1 MLIVWL
7 AYVSCGGLA
16 VVCAPPGQQI
26 APLYLPAG
34 LALAFVDTWGLWML
48 LPIALGGLTV
58 DGAAMWALH
67 GPSAWPQWL
76 PVAAVCGAGAALMA
90 GLSWRWVGGGHIH
103 SLQLDTPRAIGRF
116 LLWGAAL
123 GCTLNAT
130 LSVGALA
137 LGGWIPW
144 SAAPQAAAAWWG
156 GDMMGVV
163 LGTPIGLALIGRP
176 RTSWRPR
183 LGPVAAPLAVAT
195 LVLGSAAYSIGH
207 ARFQHEAERFSHDA
221 NAWIDLTQLK
231 LATYA
236 DALLAQRSL
245 AAATLASAPE
255 SGERFAQVA
264 SPWLA
269 KLPGARSLLWL
280 ERDHA
285 EGRTAQGARPEAGEV
300 VNEAARVRWTAPP
313 RDGSSW
319 RGWDALAHPE
329 TRQAYERARRD
340 NQVTVSAPLSGASPQ
355 ARPELL
361 LFHAAYRGEP
371 YTPQARL
378 AAHVGTVALAIDLN
392 EMGNALLPGRPDYLG
407 ACLIDVQAQAVLAGP
422 AQCANLSQAA
432 AHHMSRTLDF
442 GGREWRFVLWN
453 QLPVTTETAG
463 LNSWAMISVGVG
475 FVTALGALLL
485 VMTSTAQHLEL
496 ARDEA
501 LSQRQVAER
510 ANQAKSEFMSRM
522 SHELRTPLNAV
533 LGFAQV
539 MAMDQREPLS
549 PSQQGRLEQIQ
560 QAGWHLLAMIDDVL
574 DIARLDIGALRLQ
587 TAPLPIGQELQ
598 TAIQLFAPDARKAQL
613 TLHTPTDCPAHWH
626 VMADASRLRQILG
639 HLLSNAI
646 KFNQP
651 GGQIWLTVSEQ
662 GEPGH
667 RVLSIR
673 VRDDGLGL
681 NDEQLSQLFQPFNRV
696 GREHGPT
703 EGRGIGLA
711 ISRHLAHLMGGELS
725 ALGQEGQGAEF
736 QLNLPLC
743 APPVAVRDEATPPT
757 GAGATT
763 DPDVAGRHSAS
774 RHVLYV
780 EDNATNSEVLRAALA
795 DRPGLTLTVAET
807 SEDGLAVVHDRLR
820 GQRPELILLDVH
832 LPDASG
838 LELLSL
844 LKSNPDTQRIPVIM
858 VSADALPEQIDAA
871 LAAGAACY
879 LTKPV
884 QLSTLL
890 SMMDELL
897 AQPIRSAA

>member
-7 AYVSCGGLA
+7 AYVLCGGLA

-58 DGAAMWALH
+58 DGVAMWALH
-67 GPSAWPQWL
+67 GPSVWSRWL
-76 PVAAVCGAGAALMA
+76 PVAAVCGGGAALMA
-90 GLSWRWVGGGHIH
+90 GLSWRWVGGGRVH

-116 LLWGAAL
+116 LLWGAAV
-123 GCTLNAT
+123 GCTINAT
-130 LSVGALA
+130 LAVGALA
-137 LGGWIPW
+137 LGGWMPW
-144 SAAPQAAAAWWG
+144 TAAPQAALAWWG
-156 GDMMGVV
+156 GDVMGVV
-163 LGTPIGLALIGRP
+163 LGAPIVLALIGEP
-176 RTSWRPR
+176 RTFWRPR
-183 LGPVAAPLAVAT
+183 LGPVAVPLTVAT
-195 LVLGSAAYSIGH
+195 LVLGAAAYSVGQ

-221 NAWIDLTQLK
+221 DAWVDLTQLK

-236 DALLAQRSL
+236 DALLAQRGM
-245 AAATLASAPE
+245 ATATLAADPTD
-255 SGERFAQVA
+255 GERFAQVA

-269 KLPGARSLLWL
+269 RLPGARSLLWL
-280 ERDHA
+280 ERDP
-285 EGRTAQGARPEAGEV
+285 ARGVPASGTRANPE
-300 VNEAARVRWTAPP
+300 EAARVRWTAPP
-313 RDGSSW
+313 RADAGW
-319 RGWDALAHPE
+319 RNWDALAHPE

-340 NQVTVSAPLSGASPQ
+340 NQVTVSAPLSGDRAQ
-355 ARPELL
+355 DRPELL

-392 EMGNALLPGRPDYLG
+392 EMGNALLPGRPAYLG

-422 AQCANLSQAA
+422 QQCLSLSQAA
-432 AHHMSRTLDF
+432 AHHLNRAMDF

-485 VMTSTAQHLEL
+485 VMTSTAQHLES

-539 MAMDQREPLS
+539 MAMDQRDPLS

-587 TAPLPIGQELQ
+587 TAPIPIGQELQ

-662 GEPGH
+662 GEPGL

-711 ISRHLAHLMGGELS
+711 ISRHLAHLMGGELT
-725 ALGQEGQGAEF
+725 ALGQAGQGAEF

-743 APPVAVRDEATPPT
+743 APPVAVREEAAQATSASTTT
-757 GAGATT
+757 GTDGATR
-763 DPDVAGRHSAS
+763 PSAT

-820 GQRPELILLDVH
+820 GQRPDLILLDVH

-884 QLSTLL
+884 QLPTLL